1 MKVVILA
8 GGFGT
13 RIADYSDLP
22 KPMISINGKP
32 IISHILEIFISQG
45 FTDFLIAVGYKG
57 HIIKKYFKQNFIEY
71 NIKVVETGLNTLTGN
86 RLKKLKNYLNEDNF
100 MLTYG
105 DGLCN
110 INLKKLLKF
119 HRSHKKLVTVTA
131 VHPPARFGE
140 LLLKR
145 TNVINFEEKPQLQ
158 KGWINGGFFIFKKEF
173 LDLIPKK
180 QVMLEREPLKIAVK
194 KKQFMAFKHKFFWH
208 CMDNRRDHS
217 NLEKLCKLKKL
228 PWLKF

>member
-8 GGFGT
+8 GGLGT
-13 RIADYSDLP
+13 RIADHSDLP
-22 KPMISINGKP
+22 KPMIAINGKP

-45 FTDFLIAVGYKG
+45 FNDFIIAVGYKG
-57 HIIKKYFKQNFIEY
+57 NIIKKYFKKKFPKY
-71 NIKVVETGLNTLTGN
+71 KIKIVDTGTKTLTGN
-86 RLKKLKNYLNEDNF
+86 RIKKLKGYLTEENF

-110 INLKKLLKF
+110 VNLKKLLKF
-119 HRSHKKLVTVTA
+119 HLSHKKLATVTA

-140 LLLKR
+140 LVLKK
-145 TNVINFEEKPQLQ
+145 NKVKNFEEKPQLQ

-173 LDLIPKK
+173 LNLIPQKP
-180 QVMLEREPLKIAVK
+180 VMLEREPLKVATK
-194 KKQFMAFKHKFFWH
+194 KNQFMAFKHKYFWH

-228 PWLKF
+228 PWLQF

>member
-13 RIADYSDLP
+13 RIAEHSDLP

-57 HIIKKYFKQNFIEY
+57 HIIKKYFKQNFLEY

-119 HRSHKKLVTVTA
+119 HKSHKKLVTVTA

-140 LLLKR
+140 LLLKG

-173 LDLIPKK
+173 LELIPKK

-208 CMDNRRDHS
+208 CMDNRRDRS